1 MMLFFDIMYGVKV
14 ISLLSF
20 KTIKYG
26 IFEEKPTL
34 SDVENCGTNTPL
46 AREIPGSGM
55 LKLGI

>member
-1 MMLFFDIMYGVKV
+1 MYGVKV

-46 AREIPGSGM
+46 ARKIPGSGM
-55 LKLGI
+55 FKLGI